1 MEPTPS
7 IMKIIRILSKKTC
20 ATFTP
25 LMASVYGVFAP
36 QLNTS
41 VKLLAE
47 RPGEKFGIEY
57 GMMVNY
63 ARINMSV
70 LRASRM
76 CIRGTRILKSS
87 SQPFML

>member
-1 MEPTPS
+1 MV
-7 IMKIIRILSKKTC
+7 
-20 ATFTP
+20 
-25 LMASVYGVFAP
+25 SVYGVFAP

-47 RPGEKFGIEY
+47 RPGEKFVIEY

-70 LRASRM
+70 LRAS
-76 CIRGTRILKSS
+76 
-87 SQPFML
+87 

>member
-1 MEPTPS
+1 MCNIYTIDGIGLWS
-7 IMKIIRILSKKTC
+7 
-20 ATFTP
+20 F
-25 LMASVYGVFAP
+25 FP

-47 RPGEKFGIEY
+47 RPGEKFDIEY

-70 LRASRM
+70 LRASE
-76 CIRGTRILKSS
+76 CVLGE
-87 SQPFML
+87 QEY